1 MERTDIKMPKNI
13 FSHGVSQND
22 KTLSIQSHS
31 MSLRKKSGWVNIKR
45 FGVSLSCSYFKNW
58 SQNRQKEKT
67 GASMAS

>member
-22 KTLSIQSHS
+22 KNSVYIQGHS

-58 SQNRQKEKT
+58 
-67 GASMAS
+67 